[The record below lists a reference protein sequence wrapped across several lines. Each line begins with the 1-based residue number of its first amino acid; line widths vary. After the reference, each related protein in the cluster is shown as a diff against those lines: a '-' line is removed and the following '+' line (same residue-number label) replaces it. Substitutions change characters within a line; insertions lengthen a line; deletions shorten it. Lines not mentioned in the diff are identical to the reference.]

1 MNHSFFAGK
10 SILVTGGTGSIGS
23 EIVRQLLAQ
32 KPRVVRIYSRG
43 EHKQFMMQREL
54 ADRDDVRFLLGDVR
68 DLPRLETAMEGIDYV
83 FHAAA
88 YKHVPSCEYN
98 SFEAVKTNVIG
109 TQNIIDAAQRCGVER
124 VLLVSTDK
132 AVSPLNVM
140 GATKLLGEKLMTS
153 AMHSKGGRKTIFS
166 SVRFG
171 NVLGSRGSVVPI
183 FVSQVKKGG
192 PVTITDPNMSRFFMT
207 IQQAV
212 HLTLSAVE
220 RMEGGEVFI
229 LKMPLVRLEDL
240 ADAIIERFGN
250 GKTIEKKIVGVR
262 IGEKMDEVLMNHDE
276 SQVAEELE
284 DMYVVH
290 ALQNIPGE
298 ASSPLR
304 IRPANKLVAA
314 STALPI
320 SKEQIRSL
328 LEAVTPFLDDPLR
341 P

>member
-1 MNHSFFAGK
+1 MASSFFAGK

-23 EIVRQLLAQ
+23 EIVRQLLSQGA
-32 KPRVVRIYSRG
+32 RVVRIYSRG
-43 EHKQFMMQREL
+43 EHKQFVMQREL
-54 ADRDDVRFLLGDVR
+54 GGHDNVRFLLGDVR

-83 FHAAA
+83 FHTAA

-109 TQNIIDAAQRCGVER
+109 TQNVIEAALRCGVER
-124 VLLVSTDK
+124 VLLISTDK

-153 AMHSKGGRKTIFS
+153 AMHSKGDRKTIFS

-171 NVLGSRGSVVPI
+171 NVLASRGSVIPI
-183 FVSQVKKGG
+183 FVSQVKQGG
-192 PVTITDPNMSRFFMT
+192 PITITDPNMSRFFMT

-212 HLTLSAVE
+212 RLTLDAVE

-250 GKTIEKKIVGVR
+250 GKPIEKKIVGVR
-262 IGEKMDEVLMNHDE
+262 VGEKMDEVLMSEDE
-276 SQVAEELE
+276 SHVAEELD

-298 ASSPLR
+298 ASPTLS
-304 IRPANKLVAA
+304 IRPTNTLVAA
-314 STALPI
+314 SNSAPIGKEAL
-320 SKEQIRSL
+320 RAL
-328 LEAVTPFLDDPLR
+328 LEAAIPSLDNPLHS
-341 P
+341 